1 MHLCFFLIVCVWS
14 MFCVL
19 YPFYYKQVFQD
30 EAEKEVKFEP
40 PSQAFYLG
48 VPACCEYDGWVG

>member
-1 MHLCFFLIVCVWS
+1 